1 MFHNTGGGG
10 GGVKISWKEEKRE
23 REPKKVTVEEFLYF
37 LLRSMSA
44 HSIQSCL
51 LLSNWNWRYFD
62 KEYTAI
68 YRYFS

>member
-10 GGVKISWKEEKRE
+10 GSKDFMKRGKEGKRT
-23 REPKKVTVEEFLYF
+23 KKVTVEEFLYF